1 MGYQLPIQPIQ
12 SEMYANR
19 MNADYKNFAYI
30 NRVQKVKLDT
40 ELMNK
45 FQNSLEQENER
56 LSKKERVVETVPNS
70 QNMRGFIPPNP
81 INLSPEIADLVG
93 KGLVVNRYV

>member
-19 MNADYKNFAYI
+19 MNVEFKNFAYI

-40 ELMNK
+40 ELMSK
-45 FQNSLEQENER
+45 FQNSLEQEMER
-56 LSKKERVVETVPNS
+56 ISENDKLGTTVPNS
-70 QNMRGFIPPNP
+70 RETSGFIPNP
-81 INLSPEIADLVG
+81 TNLSPVIASLVG
-93 KGLVVNRYV
+93 KGLVVNQYV